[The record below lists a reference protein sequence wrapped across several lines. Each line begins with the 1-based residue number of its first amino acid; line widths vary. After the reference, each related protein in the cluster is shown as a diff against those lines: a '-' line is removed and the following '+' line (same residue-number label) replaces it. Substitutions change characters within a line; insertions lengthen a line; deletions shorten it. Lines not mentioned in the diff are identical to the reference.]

1 MRLFVGVRP
10 SPDAVAHLAE
20 ALHGLTRAGPAA
32 LDAVRWV
39 PAQRWHLTLA
49 FLGEVGENRVARLA
63 ARLERAA
70 RRCSPAELQLHGG
83 GHFGRTVLWV
93 AVVGDVQPIARLA
106 AASRAAARRAGIAID
121 DQRAFRP
128 HLTVARGG
136 PGADLRPW
144 ARHLADYAGPT
155 WTASRV
161 ALVRSRLG
169 PSPTHEDLHVWD
181 LGGPG

>member
-1 MRLFVGVRP
+1 MRP
-10 SPDAVAHLAE
+10 SAEAIGHLAE
-20 ALHGLTRAGPAA
+20 TLHALTRTGPAA
-32 LDAVRWV
+32 SGAIRWA

-49 FLGEVGENRVARLA
+49 FLGEVDEDRVPRLA
-63 ARLERAA
+63 DRLERAA
-70 RRCSPAELQLHGG
+70 RRGTPVELQLRGG

-93 AVVGDVQPIARLA
+93 AVVGNVQPLARLA
-106 AASRAAARRAGIAID
+106 AASMAAARRAGIPIE
-121 DQRAFRP
+121 DQRTFRP
-128 HLTVARGG
+128 HLTVARGR

-144 ARHLADYAGPT
+144 ATQLADYAGPT
-155 WTASRV
+155 WTATRV